1 MAYGGS
7 MVNLIKKFSFIFAY
21 FFLIFPVSPSTL
33 ADEKAWYENTEIN
46 GDVRLRYEG
55 IYKKP
60 GHDADRERFRLRLG
74 MKSRVNESIDFVMRL
89 ESGVQDPVSSNQTI
103 GDNFSG
109 KDFGIGRSY
118 IDWTIND
125 NANIYAGKMKLP
137 WIRPGGGSLLWDGD
151 LNPEGIVMFISN
163 ERLFMNT
170 GVTVI
175 ERSSDNS
182 TSLFSFQGGGNF
194 TLDNSAKVKLGYS
207 VFKYNHARGNQPFY
221 KSKGNTLDGL
231 GNYLN
236 DYTIFE
242 LFAEYKHELYGMPVT
257 AHLDWLKNNEASDQD
272 TAYSA
277 GIKLGSSSKK
287 YGREFSYTYHDTEK
301 DAVIGA
307 FSDSDFAG
315 GDTDSKGHFI
325 RARYGLMENVRVG
338 GTFIISKYGLA
349 SGSEIDYNRM
359 QLDLEMKF

>member
-1 MAYGGS
+1 MISSNRYRA
-7 MVNLIKKFSFIFAY
+7 
-21 FFLIFPVSPSTL
+21 FFVITTLLIFSIEDSML
-33 ADEKAWYENTEIN
+33 ASEIDKAWYDKTEIN
-46 GDVRLRYEG
+46 GDFRLRYEG

-60 GHDADRERFRLRLG
+60 GQDTDRERFRLRLG
-74 MKSRVNESIDFVMRL
+74 MKSRVNESINFIMRL
-89 ESGVQDPVSSNQTI
+89 ESGAQDPVSSNQTI

-118 IDWTIND
+118 IDWKINN
-125 NANIYAGKMKLP
+125 NANIFAGKMKLP

-194 TLDNSAKVKLGYS
+194 TLDNSAKVKIGYS

-221 KSKGNTLDGL
+221 KSKGNTLDDL

-242 LFAEYKHELYGMPVT
+242 LFAEYKHELYGLPVT

-315 GDTDSKGHFI
+315 GVTDSKGHFI
-325 RARYGLMENVRVG
+325 RARYGLMDNVRLG
-338 GTFIISKYGLA
+338 GTFIISKHGSF
-349 SGSEIDYNRM
+349 SGTEEDYNRM
-359 QLDLEMKF
+359 QLDLEFKF

>member
-1 MAYGGS
+1 MILNNFFKTLLVITTAPIFF
-7 MVNLIKKFSFIFAY
+7 VN
-21 FFLIFPVSPSTL
+21 TTML
-33 ADEKAWYENTEIN
+33 AAEKDERWYENTKIN

-60 GHDADRERFRLRLG
+60 GEDTDRERFRLRLG
-74 MKSRVNESIDFVMRL
+74 MKSKINETINFVMRL

-118 IDWTIND
+118 IDWKINK

-151 LNPEGIVMFISN
+151 LNPEGIVMFITN

-182 TSLFSFQGGGNF
+182 TSLFSFQSGGNF

-207 VFKYNHARGNQPFY
+207 VFKYNHAKGNQPFY
-221 KSKGNTLDGL
+221 KSKGNTLDDL

-257 AHLDWLKNNEASDQD
+257 AHLDWLKNNEANYQN

-277 GIKLGSSSKK
+277 GIRLGTSSKK
-287 YGREFSYTYHDTEK
+287 HGREFSYTYHDTEK
-301 DAVIGA
+301 DTVIGA

-315 GDTDSKGHFI
+315 GATDSKGHLI
-325 RARYGLMENVRVG
+325 RVRYGLMENARVG
-338 GTFIISKYGLA
+338 GTFVISKH
-349 SGSEIDYNRM
+349 GSFSVAEKEYNRM
-359 QLDLEMKF
+359 QLDLEFKF